1 MLPGTWRAPPMIKMR
16 KKEVR
21 ILSVEGVSDEV
32 DEFRFGFELEVEA
45 VSSFVKMV
53 GEGRFP

>member
-1 MLPGTWRAPPMIKMR
+1 MIKMR